1 MKYQHKCETL
11 YLLLFCCRATLL
23 VIVMDSI
30 SYWLSMK
37 LSFGYD
43 WSNMCPHAPYTGIS
57 KKLQGW
63 ADDLL
68 KDLMRSPFLIH
79 MPESQTPQ
87 VFGETLK
94 LPDSHFTQCTDPIG
108 ILLFRASS

>member
-1 MKYQHKCETL
+1 MRNIVL
-11 YLLLFCCRATLL
+11 IIVLLQGHTSSNSYGF
-23 VIVMDSI
+23 
-30 SYWLSMK
+30 YWLSMK

-94 LPDSHFTQCTDPIG
+94 IPDSHFTQSHDG